1 MASAAAAIPVDTD
14 FYQEIQSLND
24 EYTRVVTENEG
35 KPMDPYILF
44 NLFMLMITV
53 MSGNSKVYSN
63 AFALSGLGTMAAF
76 NSTLAGMAFQFS
88 DMVAKGEPVGGSQVA
103 QLLNRRPD
111 LIAMLEQQ
119 AENIKEI
126 QIETERDSPLERM
139 KARTRAQQRRR
150 EQLDSRA
157 AADEEEEED
166 VDMEPPTADAGQITK
181 KRKLGMRGGYFE
193 EKTKRVL
200 ANAIMASMVLA
211 GIGFVAY
218 GGLAHITTSLYSAL
232 ASSAAFQDS
241 SHCLS
246 VIGYSKNWLIT
257 SVSGAIKPCSVLFDE
272 NRAAV
277 DFITTKVQVI
287 WAASIAAVGGF
298 SYAAWGNIRD
308 LIINYLIDP
317 ADQLIDYLNPQKVNT
332 QEIINKFLDGLI
344 TTSAAAS
351 WANEEA
357 RMAGQPG
364 AQNNWVIQANKDQG
378 DRPKLYF
385 NFTQAQLVG
394 TAITISNLKDVAISM
409 ELPNRAAPQANF
421 PGPPAVESVRGV
433 PAPPVELKLAEQ
445 EKFYSIIRSL
455 EEDKQNKAAA
465 PALAVAGVG
474 QAPPVVPPPAAP
486 GQSAA
491 AAVASQ
497 GPGQGGK
504 KRRRTMKKKKHHR
517 KNKTGKKKHHKKKHH
532 KKHKK
537 SHKKHHKKHGRKTR
551 KH

>member
-1 MASAAAAIPVDTD
+1 M
-14 FYQEIQSLND
+14 
-24 EYTRVVTENEG
+24 
-35 KPMDPYILF
+35 
-44 NLFMLMITV
+44 
-53 MSGNSKVYSN
+53 
-63 AFALSGLGTMAAF
+63 
-76 NSTLAGMAFQFS
+76 
-88 DMVAKGEPVGGSQVA
+88 
-103 QLLNRRPD
+103 
-111 LIAMLEQQ
+111 
-119 AENIKEI
+119 
-126 QIETERDSPLERM
+126 
-139 KARTRAQQRRR
+139 
-150 EQLDSRA
+150 
-157 AADEEEEED
+157 
-166 VDMEPPTADAGQITK
+166 
-181 KRKLGMRGGYFE
+181 
-193 EKTKRVL
+193 
-200 ANAIMASMVLA
+200 
-211 GIGFVAY
+211 
-218 GGLAHITTSLYSAL
+218 

-317 ADQLIDYLNPQKVNT
+317 VDQLIDYLNPQKVNT

-364 AQNNWVIQANKDQG
+364 TQNNWVIQANKAQV

-409 ELPNRAAPQANF
+409 ELPNGAAPQANY

-433 PAPPVELKLAEQ
+433 PAPPVELIQKQ
-445 EKFYSIIRSL
+445 QDKFYDIIRTL
-455 EEDKQNKAAA
+455 EEDKQNEAAA
-465 PALAVAGVG
+465 PALAVAVS
-474 QAPPVVPPPAAP
+474 ATLLVVPPPAAP

-504 KRRRTMKKKKHHR
+504 KRRRTMKKK
-517 KNKTGKKKHHKKKHH
+517 NTKKK
-532 KKHKK
+532 
-537 SHKKHHKKHGRKTR
+537 
-551 KH
+551 